1 MSKENET
8 KEPEASTIV
17 DFSGRFVRNCW
28 PTAYLRYAEKQ
39 IMVDGNVRHELRLQQ
54 MWQYQ
59 DGKLEWKWVDN
70 VEDAG

>member
-1 MSKENET
+1 MSEESKEI
-8 KEPEASTIV
+8 KASQSTNV

-39 IMVDGNVRHELRLQQ
+39 IMVDGSVKHELRLQQ

-59 DGKLEWKWVDN
+59 DGNQEWKWVEN